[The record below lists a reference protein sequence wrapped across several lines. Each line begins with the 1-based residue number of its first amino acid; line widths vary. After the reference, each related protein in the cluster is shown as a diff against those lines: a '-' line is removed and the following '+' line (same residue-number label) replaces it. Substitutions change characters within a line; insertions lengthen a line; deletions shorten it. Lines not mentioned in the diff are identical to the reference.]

1 MGSPDLY
8 AMNDKSNNLAEI
20 TIRAVLLGVILS
32 VVLAAANAYLGL
44 FAGMTV
50 SASIPA
56 AVVSMGLLRLLRKS
70 NILENNIVQTA
81 ASAGESLAAG
91 VIFTMPALLLLG
103 YWESFNFISVTL
115 IAGFGGL
122 LGVLFT
128 IPLRRALIVEAKL
141 KFPEGIAT
149 AEVLKSGQQ
158 GGGLRQIAKAAVAG
172 GLFKLASTGL
182 RLWPGSIEYAWRL
195 KSSIAYFGTNLS
207 PALLSVGY
215 IIGLNIAVLI
225 FLGGL
230 FNWLV
235 AIPICASL
243 GDWPVVEGQ
252 PLSALAF
259 AGQLWAEKTRYIG
272 VGAMLVGGLWTIFKL
287 RGSLFAG
294 IRAGLNAY
302 RKTNGKQISLPR
314 TERDIPVKLILILI
328 AVSIVPLFLIYQFF
342 VRDISVTIP
351 MALIM
356 LITGFVF
363 SAVAGYM
370 AGLVG
375 SSNNPVSGITIATVL
390 VSALLLFVLMGSDN
404 TNGPAAAIII
414 GSVVCC
420 AAAIAGDNMQ
430 DLKAGYI
437 VGATPW
443 KQQVMQIVGTAS
455 AALVMSP
462 VLILL
467 QKAYGFAGHASATDN
482 ALAAPQANLMASVAK
497 GVFHGDLPWGFVI
510 IGIALGAAVI
520 VLDEYLQRREIEF
533 RTPVLA
539 VAIGIYLP
547 FELEV
552 PIFTG
557 GLIAWFVHRGVKA
570 DGQNQN
576 GLLLASGL
584 ITGEALAGIMLAI
597 PMVIFQ
603 RTDILTISD
612 KPLVPVLGV
621 ILLAVVALWLWRA
634 GDSERVVR
642 NREK

>member
-1 MGSPDLY
+1 
-8 AMNDKSNNLAEI
+8 
-20 TIRAVLLGVILS
+20 
-32 VVLAAANAYLGL
+32 L
-44 FAGMTV
+44 F
-50 SASIPA
+50 S
-56 AVVSMGLLRLLRKS
+56 
-70 NILENNIVQTA
+70 
-81 ASAGESLAAG
+81 
-91 VIFTMPALLLLG
+91 
-103 YWESFNFISVTL
+103 
-115 IAGFGGL
+115 
-122 LGVLFT
+122 
-128 IPLRRALIVEAKL
+128 
-141 KFPEGIAT
+141 
-149 AEVLKSGQQ
+149 
-158 GGGLRQIAKAAVAG
+158 
-172 GLFKLASTGL
+172 
-182 RLWPGSIEYAWRL
+182 
-195 KSSIAYFGTNLS
+195 
-207 PALLSVGY
+207 
-215 IIGLNIAVLI
+215 
-225 FLGGL
+225 
-230 FNWLV
+230 
-235 AIPICASL
+235 
-243 GDWPVVEGQ
+243 
-252 PLSALAF
+252 
-259 AGQLWAEKTRYIG
+259 
-272 VGAMLVGGLWTIFKL
+272 
-287 RGSLFAG
+287 G

-328 AVSIVPLFLIYQFF
+328 AVSIVPLFLIYQYF

-510 IGIALGAAVI
+510 IGIALGVAVI
-520 VLDEYLQRREIEF
+520 VLDEYLQRRGIEF